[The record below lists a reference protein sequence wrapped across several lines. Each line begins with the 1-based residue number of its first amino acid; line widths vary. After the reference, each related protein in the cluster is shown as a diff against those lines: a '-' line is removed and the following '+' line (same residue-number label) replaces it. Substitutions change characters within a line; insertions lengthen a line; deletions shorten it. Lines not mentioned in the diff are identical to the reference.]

1 MYGRCSK
8 ELLEAK
14 LMYQGVAKYYSMR
27 KNHFYFTI
35 YIYQRGI
42 MLYWSW
48 FYTMVV
54 SENAESGM
62 IEVLW
67 GHSFLYANG
76 TVYRAISR
84 HARRSVILP
93 LRCMLGSS
101 CSSWSFSK
109 SKSFSSVGRK
119 VDIFLHQK
127 RGIFFK
133 RENRK
138 SWRTYR

>member
-1 MYGRCSK
+1 MW
-8 ELLEAK
+8 
-14 LMYQGVAKYYSMR
+14 

-119 VDIFLHQK
+119 VDIFSREKTEKADEHIDR
-127 RGIFFK
+127 RGRWRRWFLRKHSTYIFLQQLT
-133 RENRK
+133 NRK
-138 SWRTYR
+138 EKIKS